1 MMSSGGRG
9 LLWVSCLAVLWAGPA
24 LGLHVQP
31 TTRITS
37 LAQPRSF
44 ARRVP
49 LAPLSVSD
57 GADPEPDDA
66 IPAPEVTS
74 TRESAEEAWAKA
86 PEGTFLSPALLFAVF
101 LTGLTIRVV
110 VFGT

>member
-1 MMSSGGRG
+1 MLSSGG
-9 LLWVSCLAVLWAGPA
+9 LLWISWLAVGW
-24 LGLHVQP
+24 GLHVQP

-37 LAQPRSF
+37 LARPRSF

-49 LAPLSVSD
+49 LAPLRVSD